1 MVSKPPKLSEIV
13 ATLKNPKLEDLQD
26 EMKAIRI
33 QLSSFV
39 EETGKR
45 FESMKTNENNFQTQL
60 SEVRETNGSWNF
72 AKRAE
77 PVHHHLLQLLR
88 AHTPFWSVH
97 R

>member
-72 AKRAE
+72 AKKG
-77 PVHHHLLQLLR
+77 
-88 AHTPFWSVH
+88 
-97 R
+97 